1 MSPAPLNVVETERV
15 QGPLTSSATCTS
27 PGAPNWPNHPTSRSP
42 ARTGSDRVRV
52 YDVKR
57 VSNEAATPWTNWGDA
72 AGVVTVGGPAGP
84 EGSLRGRR
92 PSPAYWYLFPG
103 AASPSSKFVLW
114 GGVVPRSEPSG
125 ARGGP

>member
-72 AGVVTVGGPAGP
+72 AGVVTV
-84 EGSLRGRR
+84 RGADGAERSFTR
-92 PSPAYWYLFPG
+92 SKPSTADVY
-103 AASPSSKFVLW
+103 
-114 GGVVPRSEPSG
+114 VVPGVTFPSTQV
-125 ARGGP
+125 A

>member
-72 AGVVTVGGPAGP
+72 AGVVP
-84 EGSLRGRR
+84 
-92 PSPAYWYLFPG
+92 
-103 AASPSSKFVLW
+103 
-114 GGVVPRSEPSG
+114 
-125 ARGGP
+125 ARGADGADASLPRPKDSPGYGYVVAGGT